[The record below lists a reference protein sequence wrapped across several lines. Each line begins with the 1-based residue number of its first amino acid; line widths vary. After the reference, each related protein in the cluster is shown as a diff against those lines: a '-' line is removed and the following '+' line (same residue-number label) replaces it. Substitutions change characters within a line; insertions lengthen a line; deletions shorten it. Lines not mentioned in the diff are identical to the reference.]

1 MLKYIFAWVPMLFIA
16 IANGV
21 LRQVWYA
28 KYLSELKA
36 HQLSTLIG
44 ALLIGIYIWVIVR
57 SWIPTSA
64 RQAVAIGMVWLGLT
78 VTFEFLFGHFVAG
91 HSWLRLLQDYNL
103 LAGRVWILLLFWVA
117 VAPYIFYRI
126 NLNFKPINKL

>member
-1 MLKYIFAWVPMLFIA
+1 
-16 IANGV
+16 
-21 LRQVWYA
+21 
-28 KYLSELKA
+28 
-36 HQLSTLIG
+36 
-44 ALLIGIYIWVIVR
+44 LIGIYIWVIVR

>member
-57 SWIPTSA
+57 SWIPASA

-91 HSWLRLLQDYNL
+91 HSWLRLRQDYNL